1 MAEGEQQPVL
11 ENVITSEQPPAT
23 EEVKVEEAPASDAN
37 PQSADIKPA
46 EGSGKLENN
55 SENQE
60 KSKKWNSNLIFK

>member
-11 ENVITSEQPPAT
+11 ENVITSEQPPAA
-23 EEVKVEEAPASDAN
+23 EEQKIEQAPASDAN
-37 PQSADIKPA
+37 QQSTEIKA

-60 KSKKWNSNLIFK
+60 KSKK